1 MAVNITP
8 LHDRVLV
15 RRLEEKETVKGGI
28 IIPDSAKEKPQEGEV
43 IAVGAGKVNDKGDRI
58 PLDVKPGDKVL
69 FGKYSGN
76 DIKIDDEEYMILKED
91 EILAKISGSAK
102 AAGGK
107 K

>member
-1 MAVNITP
+1 MPVNITP

-43 IAVGAGKVNDKGDRI
+43 IAVGSGRREKGELI
-58 PLDVKPGDKVL
+58 PLDVKPGDRIL

-91 EILAKISGSAK
+91 EILAKIGGSAK

-107 K
+107 R